1 MIAIQVESVAQCWD
15 ELEPLARA
23 HAEGTHSYR
32 RHEPFNPDQS
42 RYLQFNRM
50 GYFHLVTARDGEQLV
65 GYFGLYITTSMHSQ
79 LRMATEDTFYV
90 HPEYRHGRL
99 ALRILKY
106 VETYCQ
112 LLGVHE
118 LLFSCELDNT
128 SGITGLL
135 DRLGYKETI
144 RQYSKH
150 LAPPP
155 SADSATISTVGAHD
169 SPQSALR

>member
-1 MIAIQVESVAQCWD
+1 MIALQVESVSACWD

-23 HAEGTHSYR
+23 HWNGTKSYR
-32 RHEPFNPDQS
+32 RHEPFNPDKA
-42 RYLQFNRM
+42 RYLQFNEM
-50 GYFHLVTARDGEQLV
+50 GYFHLITARDAGNLV

-79 LRMATEDTFYV
+79 LRMATEDTFFV
-90 HPEYRHGRL
+90 HPDYRQGRL

-106 VETYCQ
+106 VESYCQ

-118 LLFSCELDNT
+118 LLFSCELENQT
-128 SGITGLL
+128 GITGLL
-135 DRLGYKETI
+135 DRIGFKETI

-155 SADSATISTVGAHD
+155 SADSATTTTVGAHD
-169 SPQSALR
+169 APSSVRR